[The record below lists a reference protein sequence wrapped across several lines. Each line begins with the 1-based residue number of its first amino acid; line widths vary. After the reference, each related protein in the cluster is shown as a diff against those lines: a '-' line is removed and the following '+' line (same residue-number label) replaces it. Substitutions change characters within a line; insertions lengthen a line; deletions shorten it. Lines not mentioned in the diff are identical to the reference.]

1 MKNTYVVNHINFID
15 KIVKNKR
22 QEMCNIINEKL
33 KDVNI
38 YDALDIGSTS
48 DEIYESSNYLIKNLN
63 NISKY
68 KSISD
73 QSFKNNFFSNILTKS
88 ITQNLTRSEVDLFSS
103 DLVISNATIE
113 HVGNFQNQVNMIK
126 NIVKLSKKFFI
137 ITTPNKF
144 HPFDFHTKLPLIH
157 WLPVSLYRKLLNLIG
172 LKFFAKEENLNLLS
186 ENNLKL
192 CLKNAGVIEYEI
204 VYINLFGFKSNLL
217 VFGKKY

>member
-15 KIVKNKR
+15 KIVRNKR
-22 QEMCNIINEKL
+22 QEMCDIINEKL

-103 DLVISNATIE
+103 DLVVSNATIE
-113 HVGNFQNQVNMIK
+113 HVGSYNNQKLFISECIRVAK
-126 NIVKLSKKFFI
+126 NSIF
-137 ITTPNKF
+137 ITTPNRYF
-144 HPFDFHTKLPLIH
+144 FLDFHTKIPFIHFLPKKIH
-157 WLPVSLYRKLLNLIG
+157 RKILSILGFSFFSKESICFDFSNDKAISSRPSNKHFFLKGSISNFISL
-172 LKFFAKEENLNLLS
+172 FP
-186 ENNLKL
+186 
-192 CLKNAGVIEYEI
+192 
-204 VYINLFGFKSNLL
+204 
-217 VFGKKY
+217 

>member
-1 MKNTYVVNHINFID
+1 MKNTYVVNHANFID
-15 KIVKNKR
+15 KIVRNKR
-22 QEMCNIINEKL
+22 QEMCDIINEKL

-103 DLVISNATIE
+103 DLVVSNATIE

-137 ITTPNKF
+137 ITTPNKL

-204 VYINLFGFKSNLL
+204 VHINLFGFKSNLL
-217 VFGKKY
+217 VFAKKY

>member
-1 MKNTYVVNHINFID
+1 MKNTYVVNHLNFID
-15 KIVKNKR
+15 SIVRNKR

-38 YDALDIGSTS
+38 HDALDIGTTN
-48 DEIYESSNYLIKNLN
+48 DEFHESSNHLIKNLK

-73 QSFKNNFFSNILTKS
+73 QVVKDNFFSNILTKS
-88 ITQNLTRSEVDLFSS
+88 ITQDFTSAEINLISS

-126 NIVKLSKKFFI
+126 NISRLSKKFFI

-157 WLPVSLYRKLLNLIG
+157 WLPVSLHRLLLKLIG

-186 ENNLKL
+186 EKNLRL
-192 CLKNAGVIEYEI
+192 CLKTAGIVEYEI
-204 VYINLFGFKSNLL
+204 LHINLFGFKSNFL
-217 VFGKKY
+217 VFGKKK

>member
-15 KIVKNKR
+15 KIVRNKR
-22 QEMCNIINEKL
+22 QEMCDIINEKL